1 MHLCIKVFT
10 AKVPKAN
17 DNLISMQLCNCE
29 SSKLLYGESVL
40 LSDECMVCDVVCT
53 MIMTLEYTFT
63 LITNWL
69 ACLSLLFRMTLEKEY
84 INLFS
89 YNEIL

>member
-1 MHLCIKVFT
+1 MASLCCCLMY
-10 AKVPKAN
+10 AW
-17 DNLISMQLCNCE
+17 
-29 SSKLLYGESVL
+29 
-40 LSDECMVCDVVCT
+40 CDVVCT

-69 ACLSLLFRMTLEKEY
+69 ACLSLLFRMILEKEY